1 MKYLLDTNAI
11 IYLLKGKIKQLPI
24 SNNDDILIS
33 FVTKIE
39 LLSYKGLAEEE
50 EKIGELLN
58 YYNLL
63 LIDDDLINK
72 TIDIRRNHGLKLPD
86 AIIAASAIIKGAVL
100 ITSDEGITNKM
111 TDLNMKTINPLT
123 GVIK

>member
-24 SNNDDILIS
+24 SNDDDILIS
-33 FVTKIE
+33 FITKIE
-39 LLSYKGLAEEE
+39 LLSYKGVAEEE
-50 EKIGELLN
+50 KKIGELLSYCN
-58 YYNLL
+58 IL

-86 AIIAASAIIKGAVL
+86 AIIAASAIKKGAVL
-100 ITSDEGITNKM
+100 ITSDGGITNKM
-111 TDLNMKTINPLT
+111 TDLNLKIMNPLT
-123 GVIK
+123 GVIY

>member
-1 MKYLLDTNAI
+1 M
-11 IYLLKGKIKQLPI
+11 LKGKIKQLPI